1 MASLLM
7 SRNDVLQME
16 KDFLATLPT
25 RITQKSVNDLLDW
38 S

>member
-7 SRNDVLQME
+7 SRNDVLRME
-16 KDFLATLPT
+16 KDFLATLPA